1 MFLLFE
7 GFQLQNAFT
16 LLLLSK
22 KHSYLL
28 TAKITPYFLTLVI
41 VGIMGLA
48 IWNILM
54 LIPLQIVY
62 VKKPCVEKVKDT
74 DIMSGRHI
82 VIESDNS

>member
-1 MFLLFE
+1 
-7 GFQLQNAFT
+7 
-16 LLLLSK
+16 
-22 KHSYLL
+22 
-28 TAKITPYFLTLVI
+28 
-41 VGIMGLA
+41 
-48 IWNILM
+48 M

>member
-41 VGIMGLA
+41 VGIMG
-48 IWNILM
+48 IGNM
-54 LIPLQIVY
+54 EY
-62 VKKPCVEKVKDT
+62 VNANSFTNCVCKKVLRRK
-74 DIMSGRHI
+74 G
-82 VIESDNS
+82 

>member
-1 MFLLFE
+1 MTRFNVLTFE

-41 VGIMGLA
+41 VGIMG
-48 IWNILM
+48 IGNM
-54 LIPLQIVY
+54 EYFNVNSFTNR
-62 VKKPCVEKVKDT
+62 VCEKALRRK
-74 DIMSGRHI
+74 G
-82 VIESDNS
+82 